1 MTDALVAQA
10 ADSLEFLTKGD
21 NNQVD
26 DRGLYGSGMKWLQPK
41 NIIGRVR
48 ACLPYVGACMQAPAL
63 ARPLTS
69 HLSLSLSLSL
79 CPGMVTILMNDYPQF
94 KWLLIASLGFFVL
107 VNRYAACD
115 TEAATFLTVFRK
127 LAANKVELRRRDD

>member
-63 ARPLTS
+63 ARPS
-69 HLSLSLSLSL
+69 HLSPLSLSLSRS
-79 CPGMVTILMNDYPQF
+79 VQEWSRF
-94 KWLLIASLGFFVL
+94 
-107 VNRYAACD
+107 
-115 TEAATFLTVFRK
+115 
-127 LAANKVELRRRDD
+127 